1 MNEFVSETESRA
13 GSSRPPEQALRVCI
27 QQITQGNEQALSQI
41 YDSTSSLVYGI
52 AIRILGDK
60 ADAEEV
66 ALDVYSQIWRGASG
80 FRPERGTVLG
90 WVTVMARTRA
100 IDRLR
105 SRKRRPEEEL
115 AAPVNDKPA
124 ATPSP
129 EQSTIEKQQSLLVRT
144 ALASLPQNQREL
156 LELSC
161 YSGFTHSELAQKL
174 NLPLGTVKTR
184 LRMGVSR
191 LRELLAASPGES
203 AQ

>member
-1 MNEFVSETESRA
+1 
-13 GSSRPPEQALRVCI
+13 
-27 QQITQGNEQALSQI
+27 
-41 YDSTSSLVYGI
+41 
-52 AIRILGDK
+52 
-60 ADAEEV
+60 
-66 ALDVYSQIWRGASG
+66 
-80 FRPERGTVLG
+80 
-90 WVTVMARTRA
+90 
-100 IDRLR
+100 
-105 SRKRRPEEEL
+105 
-115 AAPVNDKPA
+115 VNDKPA

-161 YSGFTHSELAQKL
+161 YSGFTHSKLAQKL
-174 NLPLGTVKTR
+174 KLPLGSVKTR